1 MWLAHRVAGNSGAL
15 KAVIIGPRDAAP
27 MGFVGGLLV
36 GGAAMG
42 ALRPSLFEAPPA
54 ASAMLLT
61 GGFIAGAGTYLGNG
75 CTSGHGLC
83 GISRFSPRSL
93 VAVPVFM
100 GAAVLSSTVKS
111 GVYSIGSMVPLG
123 ATPEAVITLAARL
136 AIALVA
142 ALVPA
147 VLLKKAAH
155 KASDAYAGLWTGFTF
170 AVGLSIGGMVN
181 GSIVNTALAPEA
193 FNPTLWALFMT
204 ALVTTFACYRV
215 VELTASDPV
224 PECRAGNNAIDT
236 RLIGGA
242 ALFGI
247 GWGIT
252 GFCPGPLVVTL
263 GALPGAVGPLLCFA
277 GVCAGQFLT
286 SQAF

>member
-1 MWLAHRVAGNSGAL
+1 MWLARRVAGNSGAL
-15 KAVIIGPRDAAP
+15 KAVVVGPREAAP
-27 MGFVGGLLV
+27 MGFVGGLLA

-42 ALRPSLFEAPPA
+42 ALRPSLFESPPA
-54 ASAMLLT
+54 ATAVLLA
-61 GGFIAGAGTYLGNG
+61 GGVIAGVGTYLGNG

-83 GISRFSPRSL
+83 GMSRFSPRSL

-100 GAAVLSSTVKS
+100 GAAVLSSTMKS

-123 ATPEAVITLAARL
+123 TTPAAVVTLATRL
-136 AIALVA
+136 AIALGA

-147 VLLKKAAH
+147 VLLKKAAN
-155 KASDAYAGLWTGFTF
+155 KASDAYAGLWSGFTF

-181 GSIVNTALAPEA
+181 GSIVNTALSPEA

-204 ALVTTFACYRV
+204 ALATTFVCYRG
-215 VELTASDPV
+215 VELTASEPV
-224 PECRAGNNAIDT
+224 PECRAGNNTINT

-252 GFCPGPLVVTL
+252 GFCPGPLIVTI
-263 GALPGAVGPLLCFA
+263 GALPGATGPLLCFL
-277 GVCAGQFLT
+277 GLSAGQYLT
-286 SQAF
+286 SLAF